1 MNAWTLRMI
10 LGLAILFFFSAVH
23 YIEAAE
29 WIFYGET
36 RSGHLYYDNISIKNN
51 GDIARVRT
59 MAIFN
64 DDGKIEL
71 ASALRKIGKASGNL
85 DLLSHSIT
93 LEEVDCVN
101 KKLKISTMTIFNEKG
116 GSIHSPVIKSDEWDN
131 IIPETNG
138 DILWTIV
145 CRGSK

>member
-1 MNAWTLRMI
+1 MI

-23 YIEAAE
+23 HIEAAE
-29 WIFYGET
+29 WIFYGESH
-36 RSGHLYYDNISIKNN
+36 SGHLYYDNTSIKKI

-71 ASALRKIGKASGNL
+71 ASALRKMGKAPVNP
-85 DLLSHSIT
+85 DLLSYST
-93 LEEVDCVN
+93 TSEEVDCVN
-101 KKLKISTMTIFNEKG
+101 KKLKISSMTIFNEKG
-116 GSIHSPVIKSDEWDN
+116 GSIHSPIIENDEWDN

-138 DILWTIV
+138 DILWSIV